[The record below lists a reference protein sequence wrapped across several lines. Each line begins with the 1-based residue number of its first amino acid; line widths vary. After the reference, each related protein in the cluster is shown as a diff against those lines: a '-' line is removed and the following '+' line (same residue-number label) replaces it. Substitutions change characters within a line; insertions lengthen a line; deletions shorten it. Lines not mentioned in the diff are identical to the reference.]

1 MKYLQSLK
9 FIQKFEPDDIDP
21 VTKLLRE
28 RSYEEF
34 LKDPL
39 GANQRDSR
47 DDLRQQAIADQFN
60 KRIDFVRLERE
71 VKNGFKAWQDYYEME
86 QNQDRQYEVDRENRL
101 ADEESA
107 AQEEAAAASL
117 AS

>member
-1 MKYLQSLK
+1 LQSLK

-39 GANQRDSR
+39 GSHHRDSR
-47 DDLRQQAIADQFN
+47 DDLRQQAIADHFN
-60 KRIDFVRLERE
+60 KRIDFVQLERE
-71 VKNGFKAWQDYYEME
+71 VKDGFKGWQDYHEAE
-86 QNQDRQYEVDRENRL
+86 QK
-101 ADEESA
+101 
-107 AQEEAAAASL
+107 
-117 AS
+117 